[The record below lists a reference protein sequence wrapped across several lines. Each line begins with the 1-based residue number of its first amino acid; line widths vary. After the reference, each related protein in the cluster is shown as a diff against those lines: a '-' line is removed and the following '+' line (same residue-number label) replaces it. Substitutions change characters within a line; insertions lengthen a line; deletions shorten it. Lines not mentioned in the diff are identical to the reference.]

1 MSKLEEI
8 FKLEDPHERQIQL
21 VQYAKT
27 LRVNTLKAKK
37 ADGSYSENE
46 LAVLIYNAEQ
56 SLKNFKFQTI
66 ALIVVAI
73 FIMVAVIAGI
83 GLFKMMLPQQ

>member
-1 MSKLEEI
+1 MSKLEQI
-8 FKLEDPHERQIQL
+8 FQIEDPNDRQREL
-21 VQYAKT
+21 VQYAKS

-66 ALIVVAI
+66 ALLAAAI
-73 FIMVAVIAGI
+73 FIMVVVIAGV
-83 GLFKMMLPQQ
+83 GLFKMMLPQ